1 MSDNPIVGID
11 VSKLKFDV
19 CLLKGQVEKFET
31 FSNDSAGFLELE
43 KWLKKNKV
51 KTVEA
56 CMESTGPYWQE
67 LAEYLHNAGN
77 IVSVVNPTKIKGF
90 RQSELKRS
98 KTDKIDAGL
107 IARYYRALKP
117 APWTPMPK
125 EIQTLQHLERHLD
138 TLKGLRASEKTRLK
152 NLPDSELLAAY
163 INAHIA
169 FLDQQIASV
178 ERAIKQQIKTHPKLQ
193 QQYNLITSIIGVKDV
208 TATVFLGEI
217 GYHERFSN
225 TREIETFCG
234 LNPRVFQS
242 GTSVSKQSR
251 ISKVGNARV
260 RKALYMPALAAMYF
274 NPQLRD
280 FAARLSAQ
288 GKPKRVVIVAV
299 MRKMLRIICGVLK
312 SGRPYQAEY
321 CSEMPQLM
329 RV

>member
-117 APWTPMPK
+117 AP
-125 EIQTLQHLERHLD
+125 
-138 TLKGLRASEKTRLK
+138 
-152 NLPDSELLAAY
+152 
-163 INAHIA
+163 
-169 FLDQQIASV
+169 
-178 ERAIKQQIKTHPKLQ
+178 
-193 QQYNLITSIIGVKDV
+193 
-208 TATVFLGEI
+208 
-217 GYHERFSN
+217 
-225 TREIETFCG
+225 
-234 LNPRVFQS
+234 
-242 GTSVSKQSR
+242 
-251 ISKVGNARV
+251 
-260 RKALYMPALAAMYF
+260 
-274 NPQLRD
+274 
-280 FAARLSAQ
+280 
-288 GKPKRVVIVAV
+288 
-299 MRKMLRIICGVLK
+299 
-312 SGRPYQAEY
+312 
-321 CSEMPQLM
+321 
-329 RV
+329 